1 MKYLLDADTC
11 LAFLAGHPNVVA
23 RTLPLKDAE
32 LATSFITIAEL
43 YFSVYSTNRTNENLK
58 KVSDFA
64 NCLQILSGDRETA
77 EIAGR
82 IKADLRRNGHQIDEA
97 SLLVGCMA
105 LRYGLILVSNS
116 MRRYEHIRG
125 IQMENWII

>member
-11 LAFLAGHPNVVA
+11 LAFLSGHPNVVA

-43 YFSVYSTNRTNENLK
+43 YFSVFSANKPNDNLK
-58 KVSDFA
+58 KVGEFA
-64 NCLQILSGDRETA
+64 NCLQILAGDRETA

-82 IKADLRRNGHQIDEA
+82 IKADLRRGGHQIDEA
-97 SLLVGCMA
+97 SLFVGCMA

-125 IQMENWII
+125 IQLENWII